1 MPAAGS
7 PAPVE
12 AKKSMDLKRLVP
24 LVLSLV
30 VAATSIFFFISSKDS
45 AQAAV
50 VYEDPLAPGPDPF
63 TSPVDVS
70 AVGVGALIPTPTP
83 EVIATTNP
91 SGIPSP
97 QGSQPSPGQTGGGGT
112 LPPTKPGNFGGTG
125 FTTVCDRELL
135 VRQLAAN
142 PAAMAAWGAVHGIS
156 AAQVPSYIRGLRP
169 SSLARDT
176 RVTNHSFKKG
186 KAVAFQSIQPAGT
199 AVLID
204 DAGRVVVR
212 CRCGNP
218 LLEPIP
224 ARGSCKGCPKGYQ
237 VPKLLPRNQVPPV
250 VVVVNPPKASPAGA
264 PVPTTSP
271 SAPPSGAVF
280 TGVAGRWR
288 LDATGLQ
295 SGPSDSCQ
303 FDPGKGG
310 YAVEQ
315 NGSSLVFKDPDPNV
329 KEQLTGTVKAD
340 GRFDVGISDSS
351 SGQTYTTRLTGRFVG
366 NKIVDGR
373 ASLAA
378 NGVDQCVWGFTGA
391 RV

>member
-1 MPAAGS
+1 
-7 PAPVE
+7 
-12 AKKSMDLKRLVP
+12 MDLKRLVP
-24 LVLSLV
+24 LVLSLIV
-30 VAATSIFFFISSKDS
+30 GATSIFFFISSRDT

-70 AVGVGALIPTPTP
+70 ALSVGAVIPTPTP
-83 EVIATTNP
+83 EATVTTNP
-91 SGIPSP
+91 SGSPSP
-97 QGSQPSPGQTGGGGT
+97 QGTQASPGQTGGPT
-112 LPPTKPGNFGGTG
+112 LPSTKPGNFGGTG

-156 AAQVPSYIRGLRP
+156 AAQVTSYIRGLRP

-204 DAGRVVVR
+204 DAGRVVAR

-237 VPKLLPRNQVPPV
+237 PPKLLPRNQVPPV

-264 PVPTTSP
+264 PVPTTP
-271 SAPPSGAVF
+271 SVPPGGGAF
-280 TGVAGRWR
+280 TVATGHWR

-295 SGPSDSCQ
+295 KGPSDSCQ
-303 FDPGKGG
+303 FDPGKEG
-310 YAVEQ
+310 YVVEQ

-329 KEQLTGTVKAD
+329 KEQLTGTVKID
-340 GRFDVGISDSS
+340 GTFDIGASATEQ
-351 SGQTYTTRLTGRFVG
+351 GQTYSTRLTGRFTG
-366 NKIVDGR
+366 DKIVDGR

-378 NGVDQCVWGFTGA
+378 NGVDQCVWSFTGA